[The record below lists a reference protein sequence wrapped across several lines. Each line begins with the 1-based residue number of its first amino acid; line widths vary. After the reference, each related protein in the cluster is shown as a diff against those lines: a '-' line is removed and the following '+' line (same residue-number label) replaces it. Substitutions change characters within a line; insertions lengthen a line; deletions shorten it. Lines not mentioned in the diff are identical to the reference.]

1 MQRNALSWC
10 NRTLNRQ
17 VVNKTAGLDQETLLL
32 DAMFEIPG
40 SDMVTAARDSSTS
53 TPVLQ
58 PGSSSTPVLQPSSS
72 STPVLQPG
80 SSSTPV
86 LQPDASSDPVLQP
99 GRCQQLCFT
108 LAILIPIIC
117 RLSCCCCWYF
127 SSVTQTHF
135 SLLSFLHFRDLFF
148 VLNGYVWLS

>member
-1 MQRNALSWC
+1 MDFDSPDYILS
-10 NRTLNRQ
+10 LHRQ
-17 VVNKTAGLDQETLLL
+17 EERDQQHGKKTGQETLLL

-58 PGSSSTPVLQPSSS
+58 PGSSSTPVLQPGSS
-72 STPVLQPG
+72 STPLLQPG

-99 GRCQQLCFT
+99 DGPLLALLLDKLTSMDRPRRCD
-108 LAILIPIIC
+108 LIQEIDK
-117 RLSCCCCWYF
+117 LTS
-127 SSVTQTHF
+127 T
-135 SLLSFLHFRDLFF
+135 
-148 VLNGYVWLS
+148 VLRQWSMDGPSTVLRIDSRN

>member
-58 PGSSSTPVLQPSSS
+58 PGSSSTPVLQPGSS
-72 STPVLQPG
+72 STPLLQPG

-99 GRCQQLCFT
+99 GLRWSREGT
-108 LAILIPIIC
+108 P
-117 RLSCCCCWYF
+117 
-127 SSVTQTHF
+127 SSQPLDLRRSIFGPCYRSRRGVAKQCSHAPGMNMSHHEYEPGVT
-135 SLLSFLHFRDLFF
+135 
-148 VLNGYVWLS
+148 

>member
-58 PGSSSTPVLQPSSS
+58 PGSSSTPVLQPGSSSTPVLQPGSSSTPVLQPSSS

-99 GRCQQLCFT
+99 D
-108 LAILIPIIC
+108 ILHGIHPDQVLMIEFNATAKCIKPY
-117 RLSCCCCWYF
+117 SPN
-127 SSVTQTHF
+127 
-135 SLLSFLHFRDLFF
+135 LL
-148 VLNGYVWLS
+148 Y